1 MSNVSEIM
9 GISDAD
15 LVEAREKV
23 AFHRNGEFGEKYK
36 EYLAK
41 VSLALLEVYP
51 PAREFS
57 PTDLQ
62 DVVSISAICGE
73 VSRGAKKL
81 LKEACTGCGWCCS
94 QTNRI
99 VVEEQDTVRISHK
112 LTRKPEDIFTKDG
125 QDWMIKKANPC
136 QWWNPKNGRCSIY
149 NIRPQVCRLWPLW
162 VDKRGRQTIQP
173 MVKCNYAV
181 MSLVN
186 MIVWRILG
194 AKST

>member
-1 MSNVSEIM
+1 M

-81 LKEACTGCGWCCS
+81 LRDACTGCGWCCS
-94 QTNRI
+94 QTSRI
-99 VVEEQDTVRISHK
+99 VVEEQDTLRISRE
-112 LTRKPEDIFTKDG
+112 LTRKREDIFAKDG
-125 QDWMIKKANPC
+125 QDWMIKRASPC

-149 NIRPQVCRLWPLW
+149 NIRPRVCRLWPLW
-162 VDKRGRQTIQP
+162 IDKTGRQTIQP
-173 MVKCNYAV
+173 VVQCNYAA
-181 MSLVN
+181 MALVN
-186 MIVWRILG
+186 IIVWRILG
-194 AKST
+194 AEPT

>member
-1 MSNVSEIM
+1 M

-15 LVEAREKV
+15 LVEARNKV
-23 AFHRNGEFGEKYK
+23 TFHLNGEFGEKYK

-41 VSLALLEVYP
+41 VRLALLEVYP
-51 PAREFS
+51 PAREYS
-57 PTDLQ
+57 PSDLQ
-62 DVVSISAICGE
+62 DITSIAAICGE
-73 VSRGAKKL
+73 VSRGAKKR

-94 QTNRI
+94 QTSRI
-99 VVEEQDTVRISHK
+99 VVEEHDVVRISHELSQK
-112 LTRKPEDIFTKDG
+112 HEDLFSKDG
-125 QDWMIKKANPC
+125 HDWVIKKANPC

-162 VDKRGRQTIQP
+162 IDKTGRQTIQP
-173 MVKCNYAV
+173 MVQCNFAV
-181 MSLVN
+181 MALVN